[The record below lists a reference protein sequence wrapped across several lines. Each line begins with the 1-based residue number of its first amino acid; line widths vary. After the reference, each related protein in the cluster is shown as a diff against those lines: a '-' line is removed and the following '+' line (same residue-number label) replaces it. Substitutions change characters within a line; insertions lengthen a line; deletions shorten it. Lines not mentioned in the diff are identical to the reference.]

1 LIVADSHA
9 SRDGQFIEI
18 LGSWDPVPDKELLT
32 VDQEKVKA
40 WMKKGAL
47 PTVGAL
53 RLLYKVGLVPRPDYP
68 KPPAKEPAAK
78 AAAAAPAAAAKEK
91 KKEPAAAA
99 PEAARKLEAEA
110 VPEVPAKE
118 KKKEKAPAAPE
129 AKKPEAEPAPKEKK

>member
-1 LIVADSHA
+1 MQTQDWLLNRKCS
-9 SRDGQFIEI
+9 IEI
-18 LGSWDPVPDKELLT
+18 LGSWDPVPEKELLQ
-32 VDQEKVKA
+32 VDQERVKA

-78 AAAAAPAAAAKEK
+78 AS
-91 KKEPAAAA
+91 AAA
-99 PEAARKLEAEA
+99 PEAAAEGKKKEKAPAAPEAAKKAEAEV
-110 VPEVPAKE
+110 VPEAAAKE

-129 AKKPEAEPAPKEKK
+129 AVKKPEAEPAPKEKK